1 MEAPRYGLGT
11 LRLFL
16 YLDCSCTLRQAQ
28 GDASTSSAT
37 ACGALSLSK
46 GTGQAL
52 FNSRYLVPN
61 QSLIAFLSDTLDLRR
76 TELLWM
82 AILPINHKNR

>member
-37 ACGALSLSK
+37 ACGALYLDKLGNRAAYGSK
-46 GTGQAL
+46 EAVAELVEVQGKP
-52 FNSRYLVPN
+52 YL
-61 QSLIAFLSDTLDLRR
+61 
-76 TELLWM
+76 
-82 AILPINHKNR
+82 ILVT